1 MNIAII
7 GNPVTNV
14 SSGKFLLKF
23 SKVIS
28 KIAQEVYIINDG
40 EIDIENRKIHVIG
53 TTRFVRK
60 IESIK
65 RSNLTAL
72 LGFLMAQ
79 FGFTIGL
86 VRYTKKVDV
95 VFVFPIIMFVPVL
108 FAKIM
113 GKKIFLY
120 EAQDI
125 YSEYS
130 KSGLIA
136 RLKFFVL
143 WSTRKI
149 VLDLTDYIIVE
160 GKSIIYQNRIE
171 PYQSKTY
178 VCPQFV
184 DKKYRFTKPYTMR
197 ENIVG
202 FIATLDKRKGA
213 IEFALAVRQIL
224 EFCKE
229 LHFVIVGKG
238 PLLNEVKSILMDHV
252 DSDTVQIIEH
262 VPEDSFSEFINELK
276 LCVLPSTHEGL
287 PNIILE
293 AMACGTPVLA
303 TPVGAIPDVI
313 KDAETGFIMEDN
325 SPECI
330 AESVMRVL
338 NYPDLDRIVKN
349 AYKLIEEEYT
359 YGAAI
364 RRYKNAL
371 ARCKEVRR

>member
-171 PYQSKTY
+171 TYQSKTY

-213 IEFALAVRQIL
+213 IEFALAVRQIR

-364 RRYKNAL
+364 RRYKNAF

>member
-14 SSGKFLLKF
+14 SSGKFLIKF

-171 PYQSKTY
+171 PYQPKTY

-184 DKKYRFTKPYTMR
+184 DKKYRFTKPYAMR

-262 VPEDSFSEFINELK
+262 VPEDSFPEFINELK

>member
-1 MNIAII
+1 VNIAII

-171 PYQSKTY
+171 TYQSKTY

-213 IEFALAVRQIL
+213 IEFALAVRQIR